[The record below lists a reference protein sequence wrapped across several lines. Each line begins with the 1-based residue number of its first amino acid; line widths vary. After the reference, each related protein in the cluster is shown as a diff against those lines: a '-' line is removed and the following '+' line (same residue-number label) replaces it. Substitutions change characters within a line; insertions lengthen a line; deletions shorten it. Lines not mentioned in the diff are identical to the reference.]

1 MKTKHFSKVRQRRL
15 NLFTSVQNISIK
27 NCCLRPKAKDIGFTY
42 VVVPGFFVWS
52 MPPCYPLF
60 LFLYFIIIISL
71 LYHYLSIYY
80 HQYLSIYHSMLYHPG
95 AGTGLGRISYLYCSR
110 LIQTVHRFLT
120 QINNNYL
127 KPDGH
132 SFHSKLKSPGFESCI
147 S

>member
-1 MKTKHFSKVRQRRL
+1 MEGEDETFFKSPTTMLKPFYICSKYFDQKL
-15 NLFTSVQNISIK
+15 LF
-27 NCCLRPKAKDIGFTY
+27 AAY
-42 VVVPGFFVWS
+42 VVVPGFFVLS

-120 QINNNYL
+120 QTNYNYL